1 MENDENMAFSINFND
16 FILDTVLKGLKIL
29 KVLNALRLAELLNL
43 VIKLEMTIR
52 KSNLFQLSR
61 K

>member
-1 MENDENMAFSINFND
+1 MENDENIAFSINFND
-16 FILDTVLKGLKIL
+16 LILDTVLKGLKIL
-29 KVLNALRLAELLNL
+29 KVLNDFRLAELLNL
-43 VIKLEMTIR
+43 VIKLEITIR